1 LNAIQ
6 ALSQLSYGPTRERKP
21 SKRAPGCQLEGCGG
35 AARQARRRRR
45 DRAARPL
52 ARRPRSSSRRYTW
65 LAPNGA
71 ARGTVYGSEVGFEM
85 GVLRLLARDP
95 VTVQHDDRQL
105 AARAREGDEAAFAVL
120 VRRHQG
126 GVRRCAAR
134 ILGDEEEA
142 RDIAQLAFVR
152 AWENLSRYDPTW
164 SFSTWLYRIASNLAI
179 DVLRSRDSRDRTHAA
194 HLRLVGDSVG
204 PSAPRDLAEGEVRRI
219 FAELAATLSPA
230 QRTAFVLREVEGLS
244 TDEVAQA
251 MGCTEATVRNHVF
264 QARATLRRELAIRY
278 PEYLPRG
285 GGR

>member
-1 LNAIQ
+1 
-6 ALSQLSYGPTRERKP
+6 
-21 SKRAPGCQLEGCGG
+21 
-35 AARQARRRRR
+35 
-45 DRAARPL
+45 
-52 ARRPRSSSRRYTW
+52 
-65 LAPNGA
+65 
-71 ARGTVYGSEVGFEM
+71 M